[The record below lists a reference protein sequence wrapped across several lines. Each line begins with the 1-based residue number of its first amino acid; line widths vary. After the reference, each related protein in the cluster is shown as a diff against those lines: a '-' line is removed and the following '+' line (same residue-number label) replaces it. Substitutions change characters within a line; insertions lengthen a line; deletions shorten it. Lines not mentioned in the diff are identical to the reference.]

1 MLVNV
6 NKVYSYIQ
14 SNNLEK
20 KSELP
25 TRTLSRCV
33 CVHKRM
39 NDNNGNQ

>member
-6 NKVYSYIQ
+6 DKVYSYIQ

-20 KSELP
+20 NLNYLGHSAD
-25 TRTLSRCV
+25 V
-33 CVHKRM
+33 YVHKRM